1 MVAMPNTD
9 DKQRPLYV
17 RLAWLFGIWA
27 ASIIALGVVT
37 YTLKLIF
44 TL

>member
-1 MVAMPNTD
+1 MPNTD
-9 DKQRPLYV
+9 GKQRPLYV

-27 ASIIALGVVT
+27 ASILALGIVT